1 MNQIDRDRQDGADAR
16 PLHMRIRALL
26 EHRVATGIYP
36 VGSLIPAEVELA
48 REFETSRFTI
58 REALRY
64 LMERGYV
71 ERRAGVGT
79 RVVSDGPRASYSL
92 SVGSLEELFQVARGT
107 FFVISDI
114 DDITLDAELAE
125 TVGGVEGE
133 AWIAISGMR
142 WTEPGGPP
150 ICYVQAYIPARF
162 SALVPQLQT
171 HHGPMFEVLERHAD
185 GPIEKTVQEISAC
198 QMPPRIARL
207 VCQRPDAWALRLLRR
222 YVTRGGVLITSV
234 NWHPSDRMTYVM
246 EIRRSAPQGLPT
258 VDTITG

>member
-1 MNQIDRDRQDGADAR
+1 MSQTDHDRLDTVDAR
-16 PLHMRIRALL
+16 PLHVRIRSLL
-26 EHRVATGIYP
+26 EHRVQTGVYP
-36 VGSLIPAEVELA
+36 TGSLIPAEVELA

-64 LMERGYV
+64 LLERGYV

-79 RVVSDGPRASYSL
+79 RVISVRPQASYSL
-92 SVGSLEELFQVARGT
+92 SVGSLEELFQVARNT

-114 DDITLDAELAE
+114 DDITLDAELAD

-133 AWIAISGMR
+133 VWIAISGVR
-142 WTEPGGPP
+142 CTEPGGPP
-150 ICYVQAYIPARF
+150 ICYVQSYIPARF
-162 SALVPQLQT
+162 AFLLPQLQT

-207 VCQRPDAWALRLLRR
+207 ICQRSDAWALRLHRR
-222 YVTRGGVLITSV
+222 YVTRSGVIIASM

-246 EIRRSAPQGLPT
+246 EIRRGAPYVAVKG
-258 VDTITG
+258 